1 MDVCALFEDEVDRAL
16 EAGWAGAEVYLD
28 AANAFVVDIA
38 TATANVPSG
47 AALTLETESKSEARQ
62 FSTVWYDA
70 DGDGKPNNDLYADTD
85 DLGAD
90 VDGLGQVDEDGN
102 EDGAIITRDGL
113 IIELLDTDG
122 DPMHGDIGKID
133 RRKKASATAAK
144 NSADGSDGTADNYSD
159 GNEACSD
166 DDGGDGCDAKVVI
179 DMDYTFGSG
188 TAFDC
193 EVERTLAIECT
204 WDAQGLLDIA
214 ATPANLTATNESSFL
229 TCKVLK

>member
-1 MDVCALFEDEVDRAL
+1 M
-16 EAGWAGAEVYLD
+16 
-28 AANAFVVDIA
+28 
-38 TATANVPSG
+38 PSG

-85 DLGAD
+85 DLGAG
-90 VDGLGQVDEDGN
+90 VTLAWAKSMKTVSKP
-102 EDGAIITRDGL
+102 ATTITRDGL

-133 RRKKASATAAK
+133 RKKKSSATAAK

-188 TAFDC
+188 TAFEC

-214 ATPANLTATNESSFL
+214 ATPANLTVANESSFL